1 MECDYENKQKKISL
15 NNFILFCIATWMLLF
30 SFLEVRNGNY
40 AIHLGL
46 KILPIVIFAIL
57 NASIDIIYYNEST
70 KFYFKAENEVDF
82 KKHLLFRGIILGFF
96 YVAVY
101 NTVLLPFSGFGIV
114 EYIFVAYILMFY
126 LSTYI
131 TPTKLNF
138 PTFISSKNSIILL
151 HGCLFLV
158 KIITWVL
165 PENFYRENITGND
178 TVRTFIAIATFILL
192 CLLLVAG
199 LITVKN
205 KLKIPESAINSAKT
219 ISQNAST
226 KVGGLVS
233 SGINNASQIVKN
245 GLKTVITPKI
255 VSIIVLIVIAVI
267 FIAGIFLIY
276 KIRDDMLDL
285 IEPFFM
291 GIFSTGKYTVQLS
304 SLYYVLQVGVCIL
317 YTIFLLYKDLSPEDD
332 DINNILMYFKIS
344 ENETGKVLNDMYK
357 NNSRYREEI
366 LHNAEYYKVL
376 VESEDK
382 EISQTNQN
390 I

>member
-15 NNFILFCIATWMLLF
+15 NNFTLFCIATWMLLF
-30 SFLEVRNGNY
+30 SFLEVRTGNY
-40 AIHLGL
+40 VIYFGL
-46 KILPIVIFAIL
+46 KVVPIAFFSIL
-57 NASIDIIYYNEST
+57 NTSIDIIYYRQST
-70 KFYFKAENEVDF
+70 KFYFRSENEVDL
-82 KKHLLFRGIILGFF
+82 KKHLLFRGLVLLLF
-96 YVAVY
+96 YLAVY
-101 NTVLLPFSGFGIV
+101 NTALLPFSGFGVV
-114 EYIFVAYILMFY
+114 EYIFVAYILLYY

-131 TPTKLNF
+131 TPTTSSF

-158 KIITWVL
+158 KIVTWVL

-192 CLLLVAG
+192 CLFLIAG

-205 KLKIPESAINSAKT
+205 KLKISESVIKSAKT
-219 ISQNAST
+219 ISQNVST
-226 KVGGLVS
+226 KVGGIVG
-233 SGINNASQIVKN
+233 SGINNANHIVKN

-267 FIAGIFLIY
+267 LISVIFLIY

-291 GIFSTGKYTVQLS
+291 EIFSTGKYTVRLS

-317 YTIFLLYKDLSPEDD
+317 YAIFLLYKDSAPEDD
-332 DINNILMYFKIS
+332 DINNILLQLKIS

-376 VESEDK
+376 VESENK
-382 EISQTNQN
+382 AQSQKNQN